1 MKNPFKKIKCAAQ
14 QANEGCPT
22 GNGMNQETQANVA
35 NGLNQ
40 ETQASNGQTKEGLE
54 PSKAH
59 IYNLIIVDESGS
71 MGGLEQVTIS
81 GINETISTIR
91 KAQDDFADK
100 QQHFLT
106 LVCFDERGGGVPP
119 VRTHID
125 AKPILQVTDFS
136 DYEPHGS
143 TPLFDAMGQ
152 SLTRLYE
159 RIKDDENATALVTVI
174 TDGLENASREWTGE
188 ALRKLIERLKEEG
201 WAFSYMGSCHDVLE
215 VTMKLSIDHV
225 MQFDHDDVGAS
236 NTWHRDSSSKQAL
249 FRRMCCEFDA
259 NHSREMKKAKR
270 RAQASAYYANRVTPD
285 WIEQLADNEI
295 FVFGSNPD
303 GSHTGGAAAF
313 AVKNFGA
320 IVGQGE
326 GPQGQSYA
334 IPTTGDFFLFA
345 QAVQRF
351 ICYAVE
357 HPDKRFLV
365 TQVGCGNAGYDAR
378 RVTPLFVDAIR
389 QENISLPEDF
399 WRHLGLR
406 MFKK

>member
-1 MKNPFKKIKCAAQ
+1 MKNPFKKNNCAAQ
-14 QANEGCPT
+14 QANEGCPM
-22 GNGMNQETQANVA
+22 GNGMNQETLV
-35 NGLNQ
+35 
-40 ETQASNGQTKEGLE
+40 SNGQERE
-54 PSKAH
+54 SVDPNKAH

-71 MGGLEQVTIS
+71 MSGLERVTIS

-119 VRTHID
+119 VRIHID
-125 AKPILQVTDFS
+125 AKPILQVTDFN
-136 DYEPHGS
+136 DYRPYGS

-174 TDGLENASREWTGE
+174 TDGLENASREWSGE
-188 ALRKLIERLKEEG
+188 ALRRLIERLKEEG
-201 WAFSYMGSCHDVLE
+201 WTFSYMGSCHDVLE

-225 MQFDHDDVGAS
+225 MEFGHDDLGAS
-236 NTWHRDSSSKQAL
+236 NTWHRDSSSKRAYYERL
-249 FRRMCCEFDA
+249 NCDFDVLKSV
-259 NHSREMKKAKR
+259 HEKRSMR
-270 RAQASAYYANRVTPD
+270 RAHARAYYADRITPD
-285 WIEQLADNEI
+285 WIDQLAENEV

-303 GSHTGGAAAF
+303 GSHTGGAAAL

-334 IPTTGDFFLFA
+334 IPTTGDIILFA

-351 ICYAVE
+351 ICYAAE

-365 TQVGCGNAGYDAR
+365 TRVGCGNAGYDAR
-378 RVTPLFVDAIR
+378 RVTPLFVDAIK

-399 WRHLGLR
+399 WRHLGLK
-406 MFKK
+406 MFK

>member
-1 MKNPFKKIKCAAQ
+1 MKNPFNRTKCAAQ

-22 GNGMNQETQANVA
+22 GNGMNKEPLTSNDQEKVA
-35 NGLNQ
+35 VDPN
-40 ETQASNGQTKEGLE
+40 KV
-54 PSKAH
+54 H

-71 MGGLEQVTIS
+71 MCGLEQVTIS
-81 GINETISTIR
+81 GINETIATIK
-91 KAQDDFADK
+91 KAQEDFADK

-106 LVCFDERGGGVPP
+106 LVCFDERGGVVPP

-125 AKPILQVTDFS
+125 AMPISNVSEFH
-136 DYEPHGS
+136 DYRPNGC

-152 SLTRLYE
+152 SLTRLHE
-159 RIKDDENATALVTVI
+159 RIKDDENATAVVTVI
-174 TDGLENASREWTGE
+174 TDGLENASREWSGE

-201 WAFSYMGSCHDVLE
+201 WTFSYMGSCHDVLE

-225 MQFDHDDVGAS
+225 MAFDHDVLGAS
-236 NTWHRDSSSKQAL
+236 NTWHRDSSSKRAHYEHIQCH
-249 FRRMCCEFDA
+249 FKRNE
-259 NHSREMKKAKR
+259 SRERKR
-270 RAQASAYYANRVTPD
+270 QMLLEQARAYYANRVTPD
-285 WIEQLADNEI
+285 WIDQLAENEI

-303 GSHTGGAAAF
+303 GSHTGGAAAH

-351 ICYAVE
+351 ICYAAK

-365 TQVGCGNAGYDAR
+365 TRVGCGNAGYDAH
-378 RVTPLFVDAIR
+378 RVAALFVDAIK

-399 WRHLGLR
+399 WTNLGLKLFR
-406 MFKK
+406 K